1 MKDLLF
7 NQLIRR
13 SMTSPDHLTRLN
25 LSELWTLL
33 NIYNKRYVEY
43 MVEYSRHFDLY
54 ENDFHGRYTFL
65 FKELGKNKDASAL
78 NAVEK
83 NTIFSQTSSLLFH
96 DEVIEKKEV
105 ESFLNLVDH
114 GFFSFFPQDHGL
126 SFAEKFYDV
135 NDGHIIRKNFDDYFF
150 RSDLNYC
157 PIFIHIP
164 SKVDISAKMVNLH
177 FKIKTPKYYAFITA
191 IENANKESQSIKG
204 LNDVFSS
211 LILLDNILIFF
222 IDIFKKG
229 IANFLDERFLE
240 FLDVIDIRDLLDR
253 SSYADQQQILMRSR
267 INLIIGWI
275 FNCNLLNRSDRLEF
289 IKLLS
294 SGRSAAQDVIK
305 YAQKFDLEFQL

>member
-1 MKDLLF
+1 M
-7 NQLIRR
+7 
-13 SMTSPDHLTRLN
+13 
-25 LSELWTLL
+25 
-33 NIYNKRYVEY
+33 
-43 MVEYSRHFDLY
+43 
-54 ENDFHGRYTFL
+54 
-65 FKELGKNKDASAL
+65 
-78 NAVEK
+78 
-83 NTIFSQTSSLLFH
+83 LFH

-229 IANFLDERFLE
+229 IANCLDERFLE

-289 IKLLS
+289 INLLS
-294 SGRSAAQDVIK
+294 SGISAAQEVIK
-305 YAQKFDLEFQL
+305 YAKKFDLEFQL